1 MRKSK
6 LFFANALLLSAV
18 SIFIRLV
25 GVSFNAFISVKVGAE
40 CMGLFTLVMSVY
52 GLSVTFASSG
62 INLAVVKKTS
72 QVAAEYGEGGERTKR
87 LRAVMRAAVLYS
99 LFFGVLTGTAVYT
112 FSEFIGERL
121 LCDPRTVPSLRMF
134 SLSLPLIAVS
144 SALSGYFTGM
154 RRVVK
159 NAAVSLTE
167 QLVKILIICTGMVLV
182 SSGGIEKA
190 CLAIVGG
197 GAAAEGASLVSSLVF
212 YLWDKDVKR
221 GGVRLRK
228 KALRPDPLGKGER
241 RGCSYGGLRVKD
253 DGVKRG
259 GVSVQKRGALQGG
272 CFRESFSEVTRLA
285 LPVAVGAYARQGL
298 LTAEHLAIPGGLRRY
313 GLDPSGAL
321 AAYGVMHGMVMPLVL
336 FPSAVLY
343 SFAGLL
349 VPELSEC
356 SAVGDRERAVA
367 IGEKVFRSSLLFSVC
382 VAGIFLSFSDAVG
395 MTVYQST
402 EAARQLHLISA
413 LIPVMYLDSAV
424 DGMLKG
430 LGEQV
435 YCMKVNV
442 ADSFLCLVL
451 VLVMVPAFGIDGY
464 IALLIIS
471 EVINASFS
479 IARLVKVTGIRIRFF
494 KWVLSPVASVM
505 GAAAAVKLISAVLP
519 ALRGLVPSVVLCVL
533 LYVVFCFLS
542 GAAKKQDLLW
552 LGSLL
557 GISKGSGRKEKKQK
571 KNLGYALRNI

>member
-1 MRKSK
+1 MKKTK

-52 GLSVTFASSG
+52 GLAVTFATSG
-62 INLAVVKKTS
+62 INLAVVKAVS
-72 QVAAEYGEGGERTKR
+72 EADAEIKDVSEKGKK
-87 LRAVMRAAVLYS
+87 LRSVVGASVLYS
-99 LFFGVLTGTAVYT
+99 LLFGAATGAAVY
-112 FSEFIGERL
+112 FASGFIGEKL
-121 LCDPRTVPSLRMF
+121 LCDVRTVPSLRLF
-134 SLSLPLIAVS
+134 ALSLPPIAVT
-144 SALSGYFTGM
+144 SAISGYFTGI
-154 RRVVK
+154 RRVIK
-159 NAAVSLTE
+159 NAAVSLIE
-167 QLVKILIICTGMVLV
+167 QFVKIMLICTGLVLIAPR
-182 SSGGIEKA
+182 GIESA

-197 GAAAEGASLVSSLVF
+197 GALAEGASLISALIFYFTDKKIRARSS
-212 YLWDKDVKR
+212 
-221 GGVRLRK
+221 
-228 KALRPDPLGKGER
+228 GK
-241 RGCSYGGLRVKD
+241 S
-253 DGVKRG
+253 
-259 GVSVQKRGALQGG
+259 S
-272 CFRESFSEVTRLA
+272 FTESFGKVSKIA
-285 LPVAVGAYARQGL
+285 FPVAVGAYARQGL
-298 LTAEHLAIPGGLRRY
+298 LTAEHLAIPSGLRKY

-321 AAYGVMHGMVMPLVL
+321 AAYGVMQGMVMPLVL

-356 SAVGDRERAVA
+356 AALGNRKRVIA

-382 VAGIFLSFSDAVG
+382 VAGIFLSFSETIG
-395 MTVYQST
+395 MSVYQSA
-402 EAARQLHLISA
+402 EAARQLRLISA

-451 VLVMVPAFGIDGY
+451 VLILVPAFGIDGY

-479 IARLVKVTGIRIRFF
+479 IARLVKVTGLRINYL
-494 KWVLSPVASVM
+494 KWALSPVASIICS
-505 GAAAAVKLISAVLP
+505 AAAVKLLCKVWEPLSNMTFSI
-519 ALRGLVPSVVLCVL
+519 VLCIL
-533 LYVVFCFLS
+533 FYFAFCFLF
-542 GAAKKQDLLW
+542 GAVKKEDLKW
-552 LGSLL
+552 L
-557 GISKGSGRKEKKQK
+557 KPFARKEKKAIFAK
-571 KNLGYALRNI
+571 I